1 MKNSIRTLMTTA
13 LVFGIVFISHAGAG
27 PSMYILGK
35 LKYII
40 TAPNGD
46 EYYKCKNRAQICVEI
61 ETLSDELSSISLH
74 TESGIITKEISS
86 YELSEAY
93 IDEEGNEIVDLRITP
108 AN

>member
-13 LVFGIVFISHAGAG
+13 LVFGIVFISHAG
-27 PSMYILGK
+27 PSIYILGK

-93 IDEEGNEIVDLRITP
+93 NDEEWNEIIDLRITP